1 MSASPHTTADGPA
14 AGQHPVRSARD
25 AAYGHARGQVERRG
39 NRVRNFVG
47 GEWLDAVDGAV
58 MAVVNPA
65 TGEVIGEAPQGSQAD
80 VDRAAEA
87 AVKALPG
94 WLETTPRERADML
107 LRLADAVEE
116 HAGELVA
123 MESLNVGKPRSIG
136 EPEIP
141 FTADNL
147 RFFAGAA
154 RIPDGTATG
163 EYLRGYTSMI
173 RREPI
178 GVVGLIAPWNYPLM
192 MAAWKLGPALA
203 AGNVCILKPAEQT
216 PLTTLRLAEL
226 AQEIFPPGVIN
237 VITGDGDPVGVAMV
251 NHPGIGMISLTGDVA
266 TGKEV
271 ARAAAGTLKRVH
283 LELGGKAPV
292 LVFSDADLAEVAAA
306 VKLAGFWNAGQE
318 CAAACR
324 IIAADSIHD
333 ELVAALVPAIE
344 AIRVGNPAEDPG
356 VDMGP
361 VISAEQQERVRGFV
375 DRAIAANG
383 TVLTGGTPGFGPGFF
398 VRPTLVADVGQAD
411 EIVQREV
418 FGPVVTVQR
427 FTSEPEAVAWAND
440 VSYGLCASVWTKD
453 VGRALSLARHLQFGT
468 VWVNDHLPLV
478 AEMPW
483 TGMKQSGY
491 GRDMSR
497 YAIEDYTQL
506 KHVMAKLG

>member
-1 MSASPHTTADGPA
+1 
-14 AGQHPVRSARD
+14 
-25 AAYGHARGQVERRG
+25 
-39 NRVRNFVG
+39 
-47 GEWLDAVDGAV
+47 
-58 MAVVNPA
+58 
-65 TGEVIGEAPQGSQAD
+65 
-80 VDRAAEA
+80 
-87 AVKALPG
+87 
-94 WLETTPRERADML
+94 
-107 LRLADAVEE
+107 
-116 HAGELVA
+116 
-123 MESLNVGKPRSIG
+123 
-136 EPEIP
+136 
-141 FTADNL
+141 
-147 RFFAGAA
+147 
-154 RIPDGTATG
+154 
-163 EYLRGYTSMI
+163 
-173 RREPI
+173 
-178 GVVGLIAPWNYPLM
+178 M
-192 MAAWKLGPALA
+192 MAGWKLGPALA

-324 IIAADSIHD
+324 VIAADSIYD
-333 ELVAALVPAIE
+333 ELVAGLVPAIE
-344 AIRVGNPAEDPG
+344 AIQVGNPAENPG
-356 VDMGP
+356 MDMGP
-361 VISAEQQERVRGFV
+361 VISAEQQERVLGFV
-375 DRAIAANG
+375 DRAMAANG
-383 TVLTGGTPGFGPGFF
+383 TVLTGGTPGNGPGFF

-453 VGRALSLARHLQFGT
+453 VGRALSLARQLQFGT

-478 AEMPW
+478 SEMPW

>member
-1 MSASPHTTADGPA
+1 MSAPHPTSPGGPGDGQRGTGTTRLAAPGNRQRQ
-14 AGQHPVRSARD
+14 AGQS
-25 AAYGHARGQVERRG
+25 GT
-39 NRVRNFVG
+39 RVRNFVG

-58 MAVVNPA
+58 MTVLNPA
-65 TGEVIGEAPQGSQAD
+65 TGDVIAEAPRGTRAD
-80 VDRAAEA
+80 VDRAVKA
-87 AVKALPG
+87 AAKALPG
-94 WLETTPRERADML
+94 WLETTPRERAGML
-107 LRLADAVEE
+107 LRLADALEDQ
-116 HAGELVA
+116 AGELLA
-123 MESLNVGKPRSIG
+123 MESLNVGKPRSVG

-154 RIPDGTATG
+154 RVPDGTATG

-173 RREPI
+173 RREPV

-203 AGNVCILKPAEQT
+203 AGNVCVLKPAEQT

-226 AQEIFPPGVIN
+226 AQDVFPPGVLN
-237 VITGDGDPVGVAMV
+237 VITGEGDPAGVAMV
-251 NHPGIGMISLTGDVA
+251 DHPGIAMVSLTGDVA

-271 ARAAAGTLKRVH
+271 ARAAARTLKRVH

-292 LVFSDADLAEVAAA
+292 LVLADADLAEVAAA
-306 VKLAGFWNAGQE
+306 VKIAGFWNAGQE

-324 IIAADSIHD
+324 VLAADAIY
-333 ELVAALVPAIE
+333 EQLVAELAAQVESIS
-344 AIRVGNPAEDPG
+344 VGNPAEDPG
-356 VDMGP
+356 LDMGP
-361 VISAEQQERVRGFV
+361 VISAEQQARVLGFLERVGPTRGQ
-375 DRAIAANG
+375 
-383 TVLTGGTPGFGPGFF
+383 VLTGGTPGDGPGFF
-398 VRPTLVADVGQAD
+398 VHPALVADVEQAD

-427 FTSEPEAVAWAND
+427 CSSEAEALAWAND
-440 VSYGLCASVWTKD
+440 VSYGLCASVWTQN
-453 VGRALSLARHLQFGT
+453 VGRALSLARRLQFGT
-468 VWVNDHLPLV
+468 VWINDHLPLV
-478 AEMPW
+478 SEMPW

-497 YAIEDYTQL
+497 YALEDYTQL

>member
-1 MSASPHTTADGPA
+1 MSASPHATPGSWPAGQRPGAAAQTTAAEDRQRRA
-14 AGQHPVRSARD
+14 EQAGT
-25 AAYGHARGQVERRG
+25 
-39 NRVRNFVG
+39 RVRNFVG

-58 MAVVNPA
+58 MAVTNPA
-65 TGEVIGEAPQGSQAD
+65 TGQVIAEAPRGGQAD
-80 VDRAAEA
+80 VHRAVA
-87 AVKALPG
+87 AATRALPG

-107 LRLADAVEE
+107 LRLADAVEG
-116 HAGELVA
+116 HAAELMA
-123 MESLNVGKPRSIG
+123 TESENVGKPRSVG

-147 RFFAGAA
+147 RFCAGAA
-154 RIPDGTATG
+154 RIPDGMAAG

-173 RREPI
+173 RREPV
-178 GVVGLIAPWNYPLM
+178 GVVGLITPWNYPLM

-203 AGNVCILKPAEQT
+203 AGNACILKPAEQT

-226 AQEIFPPGVIN
+226 AQEIFPPGVLN

-251 NHPGIGMISLTGDVA
+251 GHPGIAMVSLTGDVA
-266 TGKEV
+266 TGKAV
-271 ARAAAGTLKRVH
+271 AQAAARTLKRVH

-292 LVFSDADLAEVAAA
+292 LVLPDADLSEVAAA

-324 IIAADSIHD
+324 VLAADTIYD
-333 ELVAALVPAIE
+333 QLVSRLVPE
-344 AIRVGNPAEDPG
+344 VESIRVGNPAHDPG
-356 VDMGP
+356 LDMGP
-361 VISAEQQERVRGFV
+361 VISGEHQARVLGFLG
-375 DRAIAANG
+375 RAGATRAQ
-383 TVLTGGTPGFGPGFF
+383 VLTGGTAGEGPGSF
-398 VRPTLVADVGQAD
+398 VWPTLVADVAQTD

-427 FTSEPEAVAWAND
+427 YSSEAEALAWAND

-453 VGRALSLARHLQFGT
+453 VGRALGLARQLQFGT
-468 VWVNDHLPLV
+468 VWINDHLPLV
-478 AEMPW
+478 SEMPW

-497 YAIEDYTQL
+497 YALEDYTQL